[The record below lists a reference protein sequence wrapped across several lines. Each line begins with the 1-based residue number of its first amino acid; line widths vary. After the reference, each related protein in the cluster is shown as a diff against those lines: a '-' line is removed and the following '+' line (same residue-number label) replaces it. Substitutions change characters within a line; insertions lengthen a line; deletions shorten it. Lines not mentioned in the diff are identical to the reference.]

1 MLKYYNSE
9 ELWNIL
15 INYIEHNKSFNN
27 ISYSESIEFLEELLK
42 NLKEEYRS
50 VENE

>member
-9 ELWNIL
+9 EIWNIL
-15 INYIEHNKSFNN
+15 ISYIEHNRRFNN
-27 ISYSESIEFLEELLK
+27 ISYSESIEFLEELFK
-42 NLKEEYRS
+42 GIKEEYRS